1 MLMLIFY
8 RENANTLNESLFSF
22 RDRIFFN
29 ILTLFA
35 KSILLTVF
43 LLKRS
48 VLVTIEVK
56 CLYK

>member
-1 MLMLIFY
+1 MLMFIFY